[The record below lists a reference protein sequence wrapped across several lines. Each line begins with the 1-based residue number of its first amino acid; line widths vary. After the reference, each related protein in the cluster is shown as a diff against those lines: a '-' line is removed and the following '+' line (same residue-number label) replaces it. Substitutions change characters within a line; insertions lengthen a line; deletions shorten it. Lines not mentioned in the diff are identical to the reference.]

1 MGAGKVFS
9 DELIQDVERNHG
21 LLAATR
27 VQYWLEIIKDGKVLS
42 DSARCYLANSCFNAA
57 TFRPDKEVY
66 GVNDY
71 WATPL
76 EFLIHDAG
84 DCEDFAIAK
93 YFTLLAMGVEPT
105 KLRLT
110 YVYTLALNQAHMV
123 LAYYSTPDTEPQILD
138 SLNLRILFA
147 SERQDLKPLY
157 AFNGSQLFIM
167 NTWLD
172 QVQMGD
178 PMSLSLWKGLCSRYQ
193 AGIALNSAL
202 FS

>member
-1 MGAGKVFS
+1 MSAGKVFS

-27 VQYWLEIIKDGKVLS
+27 VQYWLEIIKNGKIQS
-42 DSARCYLANSCFNAA
+42 NSTRCYWTNNFFNDAKFA
-57 TFRPDKEVY
+57 SDQEIY

-93 YFTLLAMGVEPT
+93 YFTLLAMGVEPD

-110 YVYTLALNQAHMV
+110 YVNTLTLNQAHMV
-123 LAYYSTPDTEPQILD
+123 LAYYSTPHKEPQILD
-138 SLNLRILFA
+138 NLNLRILFA
-147 SERQDLKPLY
+147 SERQDLKPVY

-167 NTWLD
+167 NTWLN
-172 QVQMGD
+172 QVQMRN

-193 AGIALNSAL
+193 AGMALNSAL